1 MVDPQLSITVEH
13 QDGGVVV
20 LRVSGELDFVS
31 AESLGE
37 ALRSVNSTV
46 LVDLAAV
53 TFIDSQGVNTLCAAQ
68 QHVAS
73 RGNQLAVIN
82 PTPRTRRILEICG
95 VESML
100 GLSSDAP

>member
-20 LRVSGELDFVS
+20 LRVSGELDLLS
-31 AESLGE
+31 AEPLGE
-37 ALRSVNSTV
+37 ALRSVNGTV

-53 TFIDSQGVNTLCAAQ
+53 SFIDGQGVNTLCAAQ
-68 QHVAS
+68 EHVAS

-82 PTPRTRRILEICG
+82 PTPRTRRVLQICG
-95 VESML
+95 VESLL
-100 GLSSDAP
+100 GLGSDAP